1 MKKNPGFIVISG
13 FLAGVLL
20 VLSLFINQKFHQRD
34 LDRKAQVLI
43 EKACGGNLKM
53 TWQKRANLAAKANG
67 INDNWER
74 LYDAVLGMAASA
86 EVLKSQKNWINAT
99 GNDGLSYNWE
109 FSKSYAKYVAEC
121 NRLP

>member
-43 EKACGGNLKM
+43 EKACDGNLKM
-53 TWQKRANLAAKANG
+53 TWQN
-67 INDNWER
+67 IW
-74 LYDAVLGMAASA
+74 
-86 EVLKSQKNWINAT
+86 
-99 GNDGLSYNWE
+99 
-109 FSKSYAKYVAEC
+109 VAL
-121 NRLP
+121 N